1 MTGSEKFSK
10 FSQYLYI
17 QYLNSM
23 AKKSSA
29 HTLEYILLGL
39 IKEQP
44 AHGYALYDRL
54 RNTSELSLIWQVKR
68 SKLYYLLDKLETEG
82 LLSVSVSSQGPYPD
96 RKVYQL
102 TSRGKKTL
110 ESWMNSPVMS
120 SRYIRLAFL
129 SKIYFLLKENGEGTA
144 ELIDQQ
150 VKICQGWLQNLQR
163 QQQSLELDDF
173 INSQVFLFR
182 IGQINAMLE
191 WLGNCRE
198 QISG

>member
-44 AHGYALYDRL
+44 AHGYALYARL
-54 RNTSELSLIWQVKR
+54 RSTSELSLIWQVKR

>member
-23 AKKSSA
+23 VKKSSA

-129 SKIYFLLKENGEGTA
+129 SKIYFLLKENEEGTA

>member
-1 MTGSEKFSK
+1 
-10 FSQYLYI
+10 
-17 QYLNSM
+17 M

-39 IKEQP
+39 IQEQP
-44 AHGYALYDRL
+44 AHGYALYNRL
-54 RNTSELSLIWQVKR
+54 RKTPELSLIWQIKR
-68 SKLYYLLDKLETEG
+68 SKLYYLLDKLESEG
-82 LLSVSVSSQGPYPD
+82 LLSVSVSSQGAYPE

-102 TSRGKKTL
+102 TSQGKKAL
-110 ESWMNSPVMS
+110 EGWMNSPVMS

-129 SKIYFLLKENGEGTA
+129 SKLYFLLKENGEGAA

-150 VKICQGWLQNLQR
+150 VKICQGWLQNLQS
-163 QQQSLELDDF
+163 QHQSLEMDDF

-182 IGQINAMLE
+182 IGQIKAMLE
-191 WLGNCRE
+191 WLENCRD

>member
-1 MTGSEKFSK
+1 MTGSEK

-23 AKKSSA
+23 VKKSSA

-82 LLSVSVSSQGPYPD
+82 LLSVSVTSQGPYPD
-96 RKVYQL
+96 RNVYQL

-129 SKIYFLLKENGEGTA
+129 SKIYFLLKENEEGTT

>member
-1 MTGSEKFSK
+1 
-10 FSQYLYI
+10 
-17 QYLNSM
+17 M

-39 IKEQP
+39 IQEQP

-54 RNTSELSLIWQVKR
+54 RNTPELSLIWQVKR
-68 SKLYYLLDKLETEG
+68 SKLYYLLDKLESEG

-102 TSRGKKTL
+102 TSRGKKAL
-110 ESWMNSPVMS
+110 ASWLNSPVMS

-129 SKIYFLLKENGEGTA
+129 SKLYFLLRENEERA
-144 ELIDQQ
+144 AVLIDQQ

-163 QQQSLELDDF
+163 QQQSLEKDDF

-191 WLGNCRE
+191 WLENCRE

>member
-44 AHGYALYDRL
+44 AHGYALYARL

-129 SKIYFLLKENGEGTA
+129 SKIYFLLKENEEGTA

>member
-1 MTGSEKFSK
+1 
-10 FSQYLYI
+10 
-17 QYLNSM
+17 M

-29 HTLEYILLGL
+29 
-39 IKEQP
+39 Q
-44 AHGYALYDRL
+44 LYKRL
-54 RNTSELSLIWQVKR
+54 RNTPELSLIWQIKR
-68 SKLYYLLDKLETEG
+68 SKLYYLLDKLESEG
-82 LLSVSVSSQGPYPD
+82 FLSVSVSSQGAYPD

-129 SKIYFLLKENGEGTA
+129 SKLYFLLREEEGEEGTT

-150 VKICQGWLQNLQR
+150 IKICQSWLQNLQR
-163 QQQSLELDDF
+163 QQQSLEMDDF

-182 IGQINAMLE
+182 IGQIKAMLE
-191 WLGNCRE
+191 WLENCRE

>member
-23 AKKSSA
+23 VKKSSA

-82 LLSVSVSSQGPYPD
+82 LLSVSVTSQGPYPD
-96 RKVYQL
+96 RNVYQL

-120 SRYIRLAFL
+120 SRYIRLAFM
-129 SKIYFLLKENGEGTA
+129 SKIYFLLKENEEGTA

>member
-1 MTGSEKFSK
+1 MAVSEKINK
-10 FSQYLYI
+10 YIQYLYI
-17 QYLNSM
+17 QYLNNM

-39 IKEQP
+39 IQEQP
-44 AHGYALYDRL
+44 AHGYALYNRL
-54 RNTSELSLIWQVKR
+54 CNNPELSLIWQVKR
-68 SKLYYLLDKLETEG
+68 SKLYYLLDKLESDG

-102 TSRGKKTL
+102 TSQGKKTL
-110 ESWMNSPVMS
+110 ESWMNSPVLS

-129 SKIYFLLKENGEGTA
+129 SKLYFLLQKEGEGAT
-144 ELIDQQ
+144 ELITQQ
-150 VKICQGWLQNLQR
+150 IKICQGWLQNLQR
-163 QQQSLELDDF
+163 QHQSLEKDDF

-182 IGQINAMLE
+182 IGQINAMLV
-191 WLGNCRE
+191 WLENYRE

>member
-1 MTGSEKFSK
+1 MV
-10 FSQYLYI
+10 
-17 QYLNSM
+17 
-23 AKKSSA
+23 KKSSA

-129 SKIYFLLKENGEGTA
+129 SKIYFLLKENEEGTA

>member
-82 LLSVSVSSQGPYPD
+82 LLSVSVSSQGSYPD

>member
-82 LLSVSVSSQGPYPD
+82 LLSVSVSRRGPYPD

-102 TSRGKKTL
+102 TSAGKKAL
-110 ESWMNSPVMS
+110 GIWMNSPVMS

-129 SKIYFLLKENGEGTA
+129 SKLYFLLKENEEGTA

-150 VKICQGWLQNLQR
+150 VKICQGWHQNLQR
-163 QQQSLELDDF
+163 QHQALEMDDF

-191 WLGNCRE
+191 WLENCRE

>member
-1 MTGSEKFSK
+1 MTGFEKFSK
-10 FSQYLYI
+10 FIQYLYI

-39 IKEQP
+39 IQEQP

-54 RNTSELSLIWQVKR
+54 RNTPELSLIWQVKR
-68 SKLYYLLDKLETEG
+68 SKLYYLLDKLESEG

-102 TSRGKKTL
+102 TSRGKKAL
-110 ESWMNSPVMS
+110 ESWLNSPVMS

-129 SKIYFLLKENGEGTA
+129 SKLYFLLGENEEGA
-144 ELIDQQ
+144 AVLIDQQ

-163 QQQSLELDDF
+163 QQQSLEKNDF

-191 WLGNCRE
+191 WLENCRE

>member
-1 MTGSEKFSK
+1 MTGSEK

-23 AKKSSA
+23 VKKSSA

-82 LLSVSVSSQGPYPD
+82 MLSVSVSSQGPYPD

-129 SKIYFLLKENGEGTA
+129 SKIYFLLKENEEGTT